1 MKILILGA
9 AGMIGRKLL
18 DHLAEQGTISG
29 VPITGAVLHDV
40 VETTPPAAMPF
51 PVEVLASDYAAPGG
65 GERLI
70 ATRPDIIFHL
80 ASIVSGEAEAR
91 FEEGYRINLDGTR
104 ALYEAIRAVPGYVP
118 RLVYTSSLAVFGA
131 PFPEV
136 VDDDYLTAPASSYGV
151 QKVIAEL
158 LLADYSR
165 KGFLDGVAIRL
176 PTICV
181 RPGRPNA
188 ALSGF
193 ISGIIREPL
202 NGLEADLPVD
212 DDLRVWIAS
221 PRAAVGY
228 LVHAASLDTAPLGA
242 RRSLNM
248 PGVSV
253 TIGDEIEA
261 LRRRAGDAAVNLIRR
276 RPDPAVARVVG
287 GWPRNFTA
295 ARAHALG
302 FAGDRDFEAIL
313 DAYIEDDFRPAG
325 A

>member
-18 DHLAEQGTISG
+18 DRLAARPVLAGTA
-29 VPITGAVLHDV
+29 ITGAVLHDV
-40 VETTPPAAMPF
+40 VEAAPPAGLPF
-51 PVEVLASDYAAPGG
+51 ATEVLTGDYAAPGAA
-65 GERLI
+65 ERLI
-70 ATRPDIIFHL
+70 AARPAVIFHL

-104 ALYEAIRAVPGYVP
+104 ALFEAIRAVEGYTP
-118 RLVYTSSLAVFGA
+118 RVIYTSSLAVFGA
-131 PFPEV
+131 PFPAV
-136 VDDDYLTAPASSYGV
+136 VDDDFLTAPASSYGV
-151 QKVIAEL
+151 QKVIGEL

-165 KGFLDGVAIRL
+165 KGFLDGVALRL

-202 NGLEADLPVD
+202 NGVEAVLPVEEG
-212 DDLRVWIAS
+212 LRVWIAS

-228 LVHAASLDTAPLGA
+228 LQHAATMDTAPLGA

-253 TIGDEIEA
+253 TIGEQIEA
-261 LRRRAGDAAVNLIRR
+261 LRAHAGAAAVALIRR
-276 RPDPAVARVVG
+276 RPDPVVARVVG
-287 GWPRNFTA
+287 GWPQAFTA
-295 ARAHALG
+295 ARALALG
-302 FAGDRDFEAIL
+302 FTGDDGFAGIL
-313 DAYIEDDFRPAG
+313 DAYLTEDFRPA

>member
-18 DHLAEQGTISG
+18 DRLAAQPVLAGTA
-29 VPITGAVLHDV
+29 ITGAVLHDV
-40 VETTPPAAMPF
+40 VEAAPPAGLPF
-51 PVEVLASDYAAPGG
+51 ATEVLTGDYAAPGAA
-65 GERLI
+65 ERLI
-70 ATRPDIIFHL
+70 AARPAVIFHL

-104 ALYEAIRAVPGYVP
+104 ALFEAIRAVEGYTP
-118 RLVYTSSLAVFGA
+118 RVIYTSSLAVFGA
-131 PFPEV
+131 PFPAV
-136 VDDDYLTAPASSYGV
+136 VDDDFLTAPASSYGV
-151 QKVIAEL
+151 QKVIGEL

-165 KGFLDGVAIRL
+165 KGFLDGVALRL

-202 NGLEADLPVD
+202 NGVEAVLPVAE
-212 DDLRVWIAS
+212 DLRVWIAS

-228 LVHAASLDTAPLGA
+228 LRHAATMDTAPLGA

-253 TIGDEIEA
+253 TIGEQIEA
-261 LRRRAGDAAVNLIRR
+261 LRAHAGEAAVALIRR
-276 RPDPAVARVVG
+276 RPDPVVARVVG
-287 GWPRNFTA
+287 GWPQAFTA
-295 ARAHALG
+295 ERALALG
-302 FAGDRDFEAIL
+302 FTGDDGFAGIL
-313 DAYIEDDFRPAG
+313 DAYLTEDFRPAV
-325 A
+325 